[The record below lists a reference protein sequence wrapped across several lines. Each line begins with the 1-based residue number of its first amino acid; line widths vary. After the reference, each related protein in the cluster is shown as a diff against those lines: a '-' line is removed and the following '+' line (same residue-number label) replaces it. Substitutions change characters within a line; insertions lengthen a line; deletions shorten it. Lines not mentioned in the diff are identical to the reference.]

1 MLCEMGGK
9 SCPIRNSVMNNGG
22 KSCLYRLLIDIS
34 PMLKLSP
41 MVFFLLS
48 RLTALHSAVVLEN
61 EKIVRMLLKCGAST
75 NDAMV
80 SNGRTPLISA
90 IHKKNTVIAE
100 LLIQHGAK
108 IDAKDKD
115 GLTALHMAVMVIDMK
130 NIRMLLRNGAS
141 LNIKNRYGMT
151 PFEWI
156 LCNDNPDLDSLKI
169 LSYHKN

>member
-1 MLCEMGGK
+1 M
-9 SCPIRNSVMNNGG
+9 
-22 KSCLYRLLIDIS
+22 
-34 PMLKLSP
+34 
-41 MVFFLLS
+41 
-48 RLTALHSAVVLEN
+48 
-61 EKIVRMLLKCGAST
+61 ST
-75 NDAMV
+75 NDAIV

-90 IHKKNTVIAE
+90 IHKENTVITE

-115 GLTALHMAVMVIDMK
+115 GLTALHMAVMVVNMK
-130 NIRMLLRNGAS
+130 IIRMLLRNGAS

-151 PFEWI
+151 PFEWV